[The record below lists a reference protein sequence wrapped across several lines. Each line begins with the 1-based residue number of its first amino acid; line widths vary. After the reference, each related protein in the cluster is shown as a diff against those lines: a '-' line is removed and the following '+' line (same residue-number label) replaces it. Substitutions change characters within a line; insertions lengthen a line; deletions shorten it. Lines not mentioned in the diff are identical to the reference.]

1 MAKVKI
7 RLKQGPRSMSLVSVF
22 IPPLQ
27 PDYSKSA
34 FKMPNPHFSHLVRE
48 PAVPGGEGLFGWGE
62 LSPGVVE
69 RDFIGDGAA

>member
-22 IPPLQ
+22 IAPLQ

-34 FKMPNPHFSHLVRE
+34 FKMPNCTNK
-48 PAVPGGEGLFGWGE
+48 
-62 LSPGVVE
+62 
-69 RDFIGDGAA
+69 